1 MLSSTYTSQVCN
13 SQHSSRVPFSVMYR
27 DSCTFDIWTQQNFLC
42 HRCPADIVYEAFIL
56 KKVFCFVLF
65 LMSII
70 LIRLGVSGGTG
81 ALAGTSLWIGMISRC
96 DSLGPNT
103 SHISFL
109 EPVLLIISIQEH
121 LSNSC
126 FPALLLRYSGKK
138 KKKKTAWACAQVTG
152 QELCAQ
158 RLPGRWLLFRFWLTI

>member
-1 MLSSTYTSQVCN
+1 
-13 SQHSSRVPFSVMYR
+13 
-27 DSCTFDIWTQQNFLC
+27 
-42 HRCPADIVYEAFIL
+42 
-56 KKVFCFVLF
+56 
-65 LMSII
+65 MSII

-81 ALAGTSLWIGMISRC
+81 ALAGTSLWIGMILRC
-96 DSLGPNT
+96 DSLSPNT

-138 KKKKTAWACAQVTG
+138 KKKKNSMGLCSSDRPGALCSEAARKVTAVSFLINYLRSAEEAKGWQLHVVLESSLKNQTG
-152 QELCAQ
+152 
-158 RLPGRWLLFRFWLTI
+158 